1 MFMHANRS
9 KRSIAVNLK
18 ARAGLDVALRLA
30 ARSDILIYNIRPQAM
45 ERLGLGYEAVAAVNP
60 GSGLSRYVRLR
71 PGRALRRPA
80 GL

>member
-18 ARAGLDVALRLA
+18 ASAGREIALRLA
-30 ARSDILIYNIRPQAM
+30 ASSDMLIYNVRPQAM

-60 GSGLSRYVRLR
+60 RSSCRMCCLT
-71 PGRALRRPA
+71 PGGP
-80 GL
+80 